1 MRCADGA
8 GAYRVYNTPIIG
20 SYNSLSKQHC
30 YNGRLNIKSLEVY
43 RLQHQVINSD
53 IAN

>member
-20 SYNSLSKQHC
+20 SNSLSTQHC
-30 YNGRLNIKSLEVY
+30 YNGRLNIKSFEVY
-43 RLQHQVINSD
+43 RLHHQVINSD